1 MHTGDQ
7 SKPEKE
13 KGEYQEKYGETETN
27 KTKFVKLQAPYFDTQ
42 KGFHLPVFTVLEKR
56 ISGKER
62 VGRYSILGNSL
73 GRERIQGVG
82 SITQYRDSQRFRPIF
97 YVPPFPPRCPFFVQT
112 KNTGKGGK

>member
-13 KGEYQEKYGETETN
+13 QGEYQEKYGETETN

-56 ISGKER
+56 IRGKKGLGGTVFWEIHSGVRESR
-62 VGRYSILGNSL
+62 VWGQLHNIG
-73 GRERIQGVG
+73 IAK
-82 SITQYRDSQRFRPIF
+82 D
-97 YVPPFPPRCPFFVQT
+97 
-112 KNTGKGGK
+112 